1 LFLVWFW
8 QTHMLNEQPV
18 SMLPELETAAPAVAE
33 TEPTTSSG
41 LPSQSQPVLI
51 VANEPAGLDPAA
63 QTTDAPS
70 LPSATSNAGTSALTA
85 AAPTNEVAT
94 VADGAVDSQPAAI
107 PNTAVIETTPPT
119 GGQTVPAT
127 AALTQPSVTASA
139 TPVQTI
145 TEPVQQ
151 TSPASDA
158 AVAQSVPSNTPQA
171 GSTEIQLQLQFSAQC
186 WVAVIA
192 ADGKRLAYSMQNSG
206 QTLTLKGMAPLKVT
220 LGDPAAV
227 TASLNG
233 NSIDLSGYKQGQ
245 VTRLTLT
252 GSE

>member
-1 LFLVWFW
+1 V
-8 QTHMLNEQPV
+8 E
-18 SMLPELETAAPAVAE
+18 
-33 TEPTTSSG
+33 
-41 LPSQSQPVLI
+41 
-51 VANEPAGLDPAA
+51 
-63 QTTDAPS
+63 
-70 LPSATSNAGTSALTA
+70 
-85 AAPTNEVAT
+85 
-94 VADGAVDSQPAAI
+94 DGAVDGEVDGQVDGQVDSAVDRAVNSQPAAT

-127 AALTQPSVTASA
+127 VDLTQPSVAASA